1 MATDHRRQTL
11 PRLRKLCWDGYM
23 SDKTFRKILEHPEN
37 HKLFEV
43 TNDLIYYLP
52 NLEIWAL
59 CIPHS
64 EFRGRRVTE
73 LVIDQVHRTVGHMGP
88 SITNNYAQ
96 QNFWWPTLGS
106 DVKAFCESCTTC
118 QAIKTSNQ
126 WPQGLLHLLLIPM
139 TPWSSIRMD
148 FVGPFPLADNV
159 DYIWVVLCQL
169 TSLVHLIPLQTT
181 TTAAQLAPLFM
192 SHIVVRLHGLPE
204 TIVSDRD
211 PKFTSQFWTETHRL
225 LGIKLARSTA
235 FHPQTNGASE
245 RMIRKVSQVMR
256 AMVKPDQLD
265 WPKHLP
271 MVEFA
276 LNSSVSRST
285 GFAPFELTYGY
296 IPRTIQTIG
305 ESEFAGVQDFA
316 DNARDLVIR
325 AHDALIESQ
334 VMQTHSANARRWPDD
349 PRLEKGQQVYL
360 STENLNLPKA

>member
-1 MATDHRRQTL
+1 MYH
-11 PRLRKLCWDGYM
+11 
-23 SDKTFRKILEHPEN
+23 S
-37 HKLFEV
+37 
-43 TNDLIYYLP
+43 P
-52 NLEIWAL
+52 NSEIRSL

-64 EFRGRRVTE
+64 EFRGRRITE
-73 LVIDQVHRTVGHMGP
+73 LVIDQVHRIVGHMGP
-88 SITNNYAQ
+88 RITETYARRY
-96 QNFWWPTLGS
+96 FWWPTLGN
-106 DVKAFCESCTTC
+106 DVKAFCNSCATC

-126 WPQGLLHLLLIPM
+126 RPQGLLHSLPIPT
-139 TPWSSIRMD
+139 TPWSSIGMD
-148 FVGPFPLADNV
+148 FVGPFPLADDV
-159 DYIWVVLCQL
+159 DYIWVVLCRL
-169 TSLVHLIPLQTT
+169 TSLVHLIPLRTT

-192 SHIVVRLHGLPE
+192 SHIVRLHGLPE

-256 AMVKPDQLD
+256 AMVRPDQLD

-276 LNSSVSRST
+276 LNSSVSQST

-296 IPRTIQTIG
+296 LPRTIQTIG
-305 ESEFAGVQDFA
+305 TSEFAGVQDFA

-325 AHDALIESQ
+325 AHDALIESR
-334 VMQTHSANARRWPDD
+334 VRQTHNANSRRRQDD
-349 PRLEKGQQVYL
+349 TRLEAGQQVYL
-360 STENLNLPKA
+360 STENLNLPKARSLHTPPQLGTTVAEIYMLPHSQITSN